1 MAYEQ
6 KANAR
11 SLFKVDEKESD
22 RHPDYTGKVMVGG
35 TEYRLA
41 GWMRESKN
49 GKRYLSLSFSVPEAS
64 RVSKERVSH
73 EVGHKDDIP
82 W

>member
-1 MAYEQ
+1 MPYEQ
-6 KANAR
+6 KDNAG

-49 GKRYLSLSFSVPEAS
+49 GKRYLSLAFSVPES
-64 RVSKERVSH
+64 RIAGNPKA
-73 EVGHKDDIP
+73 KDDVP